1 MRQLGHE
8 AREYLENLKDE
19 FSLKRLFVNER
30 EATKQKEEETPLSG
44 GDIIKCRQYFLE
56 SSNTKNLCDFT
67 ESNLFELIHSMI
79 GRELTNRQRI
89 HLMKDF
95 NTSTR
100 GIRSRS
106 IVRMGKNTFNCDEFC
121 KFLCDK
127 KSPDW
132 TRALVSKVLM
142 LSRYASR
149 RNSLVS

>member
-30 EATKQKEEETPLSG
+30 EAKQQDEIPLSG

-100 GIRSRS
+100 GIRSE
-106 IVRMGKNTFNCDEFC
+106 VCDDGKEYVQ
-121 KFLCDK
+121 L
-127 KSPDW
+127 
-132 TRALVSKVLM
+132 
-142 LSRYASR
+142 
-149 RNSLVS
+149 

>member
-30 EATKQKEEETPLSG
+30 EAKQEEEIPLSG

-132 TRALVSKVLM
+132 TRGIGESLM
-142 LSRYASR
+142 LSRYSSR